1 MSGLARR
8 SIYSKWLTRG
18 QHAAVRPA
26 HHYRGNLPDLATS
39 LLPGVIIPHFTHQQ
53 EKSVSTFRAVVS
65 AFWAFLSSRQSSS
78 VLYWFYSTVS
88 VLINKIF
95 IHSFIHSFIHLPG
108 SEFANFRLSVQLS
121 TNVVVLPRETAGAS
135 LGAISLAVLHTI
147 RAPGSDGRNLTDSY
161 YAKKVN

>member
-18 QHAAVRPA
+18 QHAAMRPA

-95 IHSFIHSFIHLPG
+95 IHSFIHS
-108 SEFANFRLSVQLS
+108 S
-121 TNVVVLPRETAGAS
+121 TCLAAS
-135 LGAISLAVLHTI
+135 LPTSGCPYSCQRTSLFFREKLPVLHLALSRLPSCIVYVLLVVMGET
-147 RAPGSDGRNLTDSY
+147 
-161 YAKKVN
+161 